1 MISQAL
7 NLRLFPFMESSVEV
21 RHSIKNTNPSSRL
34 QYFSLYILHVVTA
47 PMLGFANSLA
57 YGFDHELRTKYQICW
72 KKNCLK
78 QQVEEE
84 EEHGISELET
94 VNTKEGD
101 SMDSVQTD
109 FWFKW
114 IRKRKQLFMW
124 INAFLGKYCLIMLT
138 RFLNDMPMHYDSQ
151 VRYQICKFCL
161 FNRTN
166 PNIGC
171 IFFRFFPVEHHNCNV
186 IKNAVCIRRSPKNG
200 FLCCLNLWQKDQFC
214 WFFLALNY
222 TNDAR

>member
-1 MISQAL
+1 
-7 NLRLFPFMESSVEV
+7 MESSVEV

-109 FWFKW
+109 F
-114 IRKRKQLFMW
+114 
-124 INAFLGKYCLIMLT
+124 
-138 RFLNDMPMHYDSQ
+138 
-151 VRYQICKFCL
+151 
-161 FNRTN
+161 
-166 PNIGC
+166 
-171 IFFRFFPVEHHNCNV
+171 
-186 IKNAVCIRRSPKNG
+186 
-200 FLCCLNLWQKDQFC
+200 
-214 WFFLALNY
+214 
-222 TNDAR
+222 